1 MDMNKWMIGGK
12 AGLVMLLAAAMT
24 ACGAATTAS
33 TSVNAEAAAVT
44 AAAVASGTA
53 AAVQPASV
61 NTADLVTF
69 DEDDTSAQWSADGS
83 TSIAF
88 SGTTIAVSGA
98 GAVSSDG
105 VVKITAGG
113 TYVLTGTLSEGQVVV
128 DVQDDSNVQ
137 LVLNGVDLHN
147 SSSAPVYIREAGK
160 VIMTLQGGT
169 NNSVSDGKTYVFE
182 DETTDEP
189 SAAIFSKADLTINGT
204 GSLSVEANYKDGITG
219 KDDVKIVSGV
229 IEVQAA
235 DDGIVGKDLVAI
247 KDGSFT
253 IRAEGDGI
261 KSTNSEEADKG
272 FIAIS
277 AGTFDIEAGSDG
289 IQAETRLV
297 ADNGT
302 YKILTGG
309 GSVNAEAKAEN
320 DFGGRGGG
328 MFGGRDGQL
337 PPDGT
342 VPGDGTVPPEPP
354 VGSQSGTAP
363 AAPQAADP
371 AANNSAASAAPAA
384 SNGTEGTAP
393 AASGAETTQQ
403 ADGTGSTE
411 STAAESESASAK
423 GLKAGGDL
431 VLNGGGYTIDS
442 KDDALHSNSSVSV
455 TGGELEIAAG
465 DDGVHADN
473 VTAISGG
480 KINITKSYEGIEGGN
495 IVISG
500 GETHVTASDDGVNV
514 AGGNDA
520 NAAAGTA
527 RQDEFSSTGSHL
539 LTLSGGYL
547 YVDAA
552 GDGLDSNGSM
562 TMSGGTVVVNGPT
575 NDGNGALDYDG
586 TFEVTGGDL
595 IVAGSASMAQAPSDE
610 SGQPAVSMTFT
621 ESQKA
626 GTLVHLQDTAGNTV
640 VTFAPAKDFRSV
652 VISSSKLKA
661 GTTYTLST
669 GGTSTGTAVD
679 GRYTGG
685 AYNGGTGVVTF
696 KLESTVT
703 WVNESGVTTANT
715 GRGMGGMGGGRP
727 QRGMQGGA
735 GAAGSAGG
743 TGSTGSSGSTG
754 GTGSGTSTGSTGSS
768 NGGTDS
774 GTGGLGSTSSAG
786 NTSSSTGNTGSSSN
800 GTSSGTESSI

>member
-1 MDMNKWMIGGK
+1 
-12 AGLVMLLAAAMT
+12 MT
-24 ACGAATTAS
+24 A
-33 TSVNAEAAAVT
+33 AVS
-44 AAAVASGTA
+44 ASGTA

-61 NTADLVTF
+61 NTADLVSF
-69 DEDDTSAQWSADGS
+69 DEDDTSAQWSADNS

-88 SGTTIAVSGA
+88 SGTTVAVSGT
-98 GAVSSDG
+98 GAAFADG

-137 LVLNGVDLHN
+137 LVLNGADLHN
-147 SSSAPVYIREAGK
+147 SSSAPVYIKEAGK

-169 NNSVSDGKTYVFE
+169 TNSVSDGKTYVFE

-204 GSLSVEANYKDGITG
+204 GALTVEANYKDGITG

-309 GSVNAEAKAEN
+309 GSGNAEVKAEN
-320 DFGGRGGG
+320 DFGGKGGG

-342 VPGDGTVPPEPP
+342 VPGEGTVPPEPS
-354 VGSQSGTAP
+354 VGSQSGLAP

-371 AANNSAASAAPAA
+371 AANNGAASAAPAA
-384 SNGTEGTAP
+384 NNGTEGTAP
-393 AASGAETTQQ
+393 AASGSETTQQ
-403 ADGTGSTE
+403 ADGNGSTD
-411 STAAESESASAK
+411 STATESESASAK

-431 VLNGGGYTIDS
+431 ILNGGGYTIDS

-455 TGGELEIAAG
+455 TGGEMEIAAG

-480 KINITKSYEGIEGGN
+480 KIDITKSYEGIEGGN

-527 RQDEFSSTGSHL
+527 RQDDFSSTGSHL

-552 GDGLDSNGSM
+552 GDGLDSNGSI

-586 TFEVTGGDL
+586 TFEITGGDL
-595 IVAGSASMAQAPSDE
+595 IVAGSAGMAQAPSDE

-621 ESQKA
+621 ESQKT
-626 GTLVHLQDTAGNTV
+626 GTLVHLQDTAGNTIA
-640 VTFAPAKDFRSV
+640 TFAPAKDFRSV
-652 VISSSKLKA
+652 VISSSKLKV

-679 GRYTGG
+679 GRYTDG
-685 AYNGGTGVVTF
+685 AYNGGTEVVTF

-735 GAAGSAGG
+735 GSAGNAGG
-743 TGSTGSSGSTG
+743 TGSTGSSGSSTSGTG
-754 GTGSGTSTGSTGSS
+754 NGSTGSGTSAGSTGSAG
-768 NGGTDS
+768 N
-774 GTGGLGSTSSAG
+774 TGNTG
-786 NTSSSTGNTGSSSN
+786 NTSSTGSTGSSSN